1 MTDAPEAFQKYG
13 VISSLRSSAFCVL
26 PALLHEERSDDI
38 TSSTINAEAIRLA
51 REVLR

>member
-1 MTDAPEAFQKYG
+1 MIDAPSAFPKYG

-38 TSSTINAEAIRLA
+38 TSSTIDTKAIRAA
-51 REVLR
+51 REVLK